1 MNDAL
6 NPALPAVPAL
16 PALPALRV
24 LIIDDDMVDRLAIR
38 RTILKFR
45 PDAVVEEAGDGEE
58 GLEHLRRNAYDCVL
72 LDYRLPRRDGLTV
85 LREIRAG
92 GFQAP
97 VIVLTGQGD
106 EQLAVEIMKAGAS
119 DYLPKGALS
128 PQTLAKSFEYAIRTR
143 KAEDTLAWMATFP
156 ELSPHP
162 IIELDFDGGI
172 TYVNPAAHRRF
183 PDLMHVKA
191 AHPMLQD
198 LAAVTGR
205 LPSGESPTVMRE
217 VQCGAAWFHQTLSL
231 FPDRQ
236 VLRIYAIDITER
248 KAAEQQLLHDAFHDG
263 LTGLFN
269 RSLFINRLS
278 HSLEIHRRRDTY
290 AFAVLFLD
298 MDRFKIVNDSLG
310 HLLGDQLLI
319 AVARRLEECLRPGD
333 TVARLGGDEFSML
346 LDDITGLADATRV
359 AQRIMETM
367 SEPFALEGH
376 EVYAT
381 TSIGIACSTTGY
393 TRPQDMLRDADTAMY
408 RAKALGR
415 ARCEV
420 FGQEMHAHALNLL
433 QLEMDLR
440 RAIERD
446 EFEVYYQPII
456 ALGDRRIAGF
466 EALARWRHPD
476 RGLILPEE
484 FIPLAEETG
493 LIIAIDRRIMRQ
505 ACLQVAEWHRRHP
518 RHRGLSLSANVSSR
532 QFLQPELIDFIQQT
546 LEETGLEAGDLKLE
560 ITESVVMSNPEN
572 TVSMLL
578 KLKALDVRL
587 QIDDFGTGYSSLSY
601 LQRFHIDSLKIDRSF
616 IHHLGNDE
624 ESLEIV
630 RTIVSLAHN
639 LHMEVLAEGV
649 ETEEQLDLLRDLKC
663 EYAQG
668 FYFSHPVPAEQIDAM
683 LEKG

>member
-1 MNDAL
+1 MGVGAI
-6 NPALPAVPAL
+6 PP
-16 PALPALRV
+16 LRV
-24 LIIDDDMVDRLAIR
+24 LVIDDDLVDRLAIR

-58 GLEHLRRNAYDCVL
+58 GLGALRRGPFDGVL
-72 LDYRLPRRDGLTV
+72 LDYRLPRWDGLKV

-119 DYLPKGALS
+119 DYLPKGTLTAE
-128 PQTLAKSFEYAIRTR
+128 TLAKSLEYAIRTR
-143 KAEDTLAWMATFP
+143 RAEETLAWMATFP

-172 TYVNPAAHRRF
+172 TYVNPAARRRF
-183 PDLMHVKA
+183 PDLMELKA

-198 LAAVTGR
+198 LDSVTGR
-205 LPSGESPTVMRE
+205 LPAGEPPTVMRE
-217 VQCGAAWFHQTLSL
+217 VQSGVFWFHQTLSC
-231 FPDRQ
+231 FPERR

-269 RSLFINRLS
+269 RSLFVNRLG
-278 HSLEIHRRRDTY
+278 HALEIHRRRDSY
-290 AFAVLFLD
+290 SFAVLFLD
-298 MDRFKIVNDSLG
+298 VDRFKIVNDSLG
-310 HLLGDQLLI
+310 HLHGDQLLI
-319 AVARRLEECLRPGD
+319 AIARRLEGCLRPGD
-333 TVARLGGDEFSML
+333 TVARLGGDEFCML
-346 LDDITGLADATRV
+346 LDDIAGIQDATRA
-359 AQRIMETM
+359 AQRVMEAM
-367 SEPFALEGH
+367 GEPFALEGH

-381 TSIGIACSTTGY
+381 ASVGIACSATGY
-393 TRPQDMLRDADTAMY
+393 TRPQDILRDADTAMY

-415 ARCEV
+415 ARYEV
-420 FGQEMHAHALNLL
+420 FGQEMHAHALTLL

-440 RAIERD
+440 RAIERN
-446 EFEVYYQPII
+446 EFVAYYQPIV
-456 ALGDRRIAGF
+456 ALADRRIVGF

-476 RGLILPEE
+476 RGILLPEE

-493 LIIAIDRRIMRQ
+493 LIIALDRRIMRE
-505 ACLQVAEWHRRHP
+505 ACGQVAEWHRRDP
-518 RHRGLSLSANVSSR
+518 RNRGLALSANVSSK
-532 QFLQPELIDFIQQT
+532 QFLHPELIDFIETT
-546 LEETGLEAGDLKLE
+546 LGQSGLGAGDLKLE

-572 TVSMLL
+572 TTSMLL

-616 IHHLGNDE
+616 IHHLGEDE

-630 RTIVSLAHN
+630 RTIIALAHN

-649 ETEEQLDLLRDLKC
+649 ETEDQLGRLRDLGC

-668 FYFSHPVPAEQIDAM
+668 FYFSHPVPAERIDAL
-683 LEKG
+683 LEKDRPPIPPATK